1 MNEFD
6 HRPDPLLGE
15 TLREILATSDD
26 AAFARRVMAQV
37 PQTIVYESW
46 WEVLGGWARPGL
58 AAAVAVLAV
67 ATMWLSRRP
76 PPGETPLL
84 EEPVAVAET
93 LSNAGT
99 LLATETLPEFQIEMV
114 LGEERINE

>member
-1 MNEFD
+1 M
-6 HRPDPLLGE
+6 LGE
-15 TLREILATSDD
+15 TLKEILSAPDD

-46 WEVLGGWARPGL
+46 WEVLGSWAGPGL
-58 AAAVAVLAV
+58 AAAVAVIAAV
-67 ATMWLSRRP
+67 SVMLSR
-76 PPGETPLL
+76 TPV
-84 EEPVAVAET
+84 EIPQVDEPVAVAET

-99 LLATETLPEFQIEMV
+99 MLASGSLPDFQIEMV

>member
-6 HRPDPLLGE
+6 HRPDPILRE
-15 TLREILATSDD
+15 TLREILSAPDD

-58 AAAVAVLAV
+58 AAAVAIIAA
-67 ATMWLSRRP
+67 ATMWLSRQSP
-76 PPGETPLL
+76 VETSPMDEL
-84 EEPVAVAET
+84 VAVAET

-99 LLATETLPEFQIEMV
+99 LLASGTLPDFQIEMV